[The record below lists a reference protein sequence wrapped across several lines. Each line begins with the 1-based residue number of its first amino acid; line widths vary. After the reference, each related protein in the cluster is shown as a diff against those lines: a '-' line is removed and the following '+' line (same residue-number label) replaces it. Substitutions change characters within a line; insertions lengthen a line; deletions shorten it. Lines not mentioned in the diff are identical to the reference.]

1 MFLDEEK
8 EKSSPYSSVQD
19 KSQINSVRPS
29 PTENTDRSS
38 SQAHLKRARV
48 YKEQID
54 NLLKSASGRKANVRL
69 QDLTVQVSEWVKAIE
84 ALAQRLDSFDQNALI
99 LQDLESVPKS
109 IEELEARL
117 ANESNETIRIELER
131 TLTSRKN
138 QLAALKRLQGARN
151 RVEIKI
157 ESTLSAL
164 GTIYSQ
170 ILTAESTDQ
179 IADYSRLSIDV
190 DEEVRTL
197 QDYLEALAEVKLS
210 RV

>member
-1 MFLDEEK
+1 M
-8 EKSSPYSSVQD
+8 
-19 KSQINSVRPS
+19 
-29 PTENTDRSS
+29 
-38 SQAHLKRARV
+38 
-48 YKEQID
+48 
-54 NLLKSASGRKANVRL
+54 
-69 QDLTVQVSEWVKAIE
+69 
-84 ALAQRLDSFDQNALI
+84 
-99 LQDLESVPKS
+99 
-109 IEELEARL
+109 
-117 ANESNETIRIELER
+117 
-131 TLTSRKN
+131 TSRKN

>member
-1 MFLDEEK
+1 
-8 EKSSPYSSVQD
+8 
-19 KSQINSVRPS
+19 
-29 PTENTDRSS
+29 
-38 SQAHLKRARV
+38 
-48 YKEQID
+48 
-54 NLLKSASGRKANVRL
+54 
-69 QDLTVQVSEWVKAIE
+69 
-84 ALAQRLDSFDQNALI
+84 
-99 LQDLESVPKS
+99 
-109 IEELEARL
+109 
-117 ANESNETIRIELER
+117 LER